1 MAEIL
6 PGGLA
11 LALCLIATAVFYIGC
26 PNQQWF
32 AKRYLTF
39 LPSLLMSLVLLFI
52 AWWLLLDIMS
62 GLSAV
67 FTLLCLEML
76 FLGLV
81 PFAPKY
87 DAPVANIVR
96 AKSTLVRGESYANHK
111 PQWLL
116 KSIGMFVLGFPFAVF
131 TSSLMGWMAPDSV
144 PIDIRSQ
151 YIMWLITP
159 LWLTP
164 LSLVFFSRRPL
175 SVFSA
180 FVVLTCLAFGLLQ
193 IVKYGG

>member
-1 MAEIL
+1 MADLL

-11 LALCLIATAVFYIGC
+11 LALSLIATAVFYIGC

-32 AKRYLTF
+32 AKRYLSF
-39 LPSLLMSLVLLFI
+39 YASALISLVLLGI
-52 AWWLLLDIMS
+52 AWLFLLELMS

-81 PFAPKY
+81 PFVPKY
-87 DAPVANIVR
+87 DTPLANTGS
-96 AKSTLVRGESYANHK
+96 AKSSLVRDETHASHK
-111 PQWLL
+111 AQWVF
-116 KSIGMFVLGFPFAVF
+116 KTVGMLAIGFPFAVF
-131 TSSLMGWMAPDSV
+131 TSSLVGWAAPGSV
-144 PIDIRSQ
+144 PVDIRSQ

-164 LSLVFFSRRPL
+164 LSLIFFARRPL
-175 SVFSA
+175 PVFCA
-180 FVVLTCLAFGLLQ
+180 FVIFTCIAFGLLQ
-193 IVKYGG
+193 LIKNSG